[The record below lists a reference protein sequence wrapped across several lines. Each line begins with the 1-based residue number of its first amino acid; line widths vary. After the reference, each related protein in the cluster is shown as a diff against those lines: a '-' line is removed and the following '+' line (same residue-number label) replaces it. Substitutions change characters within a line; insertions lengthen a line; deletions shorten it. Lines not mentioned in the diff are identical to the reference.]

1 MKKAQFDVA
10 RKTIFW
16 MIAGI
21 AISVMVVFFAF
32 IVGGYKS
39 KLAAVPAEV
48 KAEFISL
55 RFTNIAGCFAYKDEA
70 EAVHPG
76 IVDMDKFTQ
85 EQMLRCY
92 KTESEKG
99 YRDFN
104 FRLELNGK
112 SITTNNYFK
121 VDHFKIERSVLV
133 KEGENIIP
141 SLLTIYVQEGI
152 PTPVRS

>member
-55 RFTNIAGCFAYKDEA
+55 RFTNIAECFAYTDVV
-70 EAVHPG
+70 VHPG
-76 IVDMDKFTQ
+76 IVDMDKFTP
-85 EQMLRCY
+85 EQMLKCY
-92 KTESEKG
+92 KTESERG

-112 SITTNNYFK
+112 VVTTNNYFK
-121 VDHFKIERSVLV
+121 VDHFKIERKVLV
-133 KEGENIIP
+133 KEGENTIP
-141 SLLTIYVQEGI
+141 GLLTIYVREGI